1 MHGGMEESQIAGPSP
16 EQTVSSL
23 LNVRAYVR
31 DRLQSDLGAQLA
43 SPIRSDPNSPARSD
57 PLRSER
63 GLCLGLLSIRANS
76 PRTARAQPD

>member
-1 MHGGMEESQIAGPSP
+1 MEESQIAGPSP

-43 SPIRSDPNSPARSD
+43 SPICSDPNSPARS
-57 PLRSER
+57 
-63 GLCLGLLSIRANS
+63 
-76 PRTARAQPD
+76 